1 MCEEPFDCLNATG
14 TLESLEDLQHGIAK
28 PSGTNLQ
35 SWCYSEARSIEA
47 VVPHCLLRHDP
58 LATAKALFAKSVEL
72 HPLDDIDVTLNT
84 TIPEAEAMCDARYP
98 EPNGWR
104 SVGFSAIPAGPK
116 DHFTRVEDA
125 EKYVL
130 FACAMGNYHGDV
142 IYCRESYCHNQY
154 YKEKFQHLA
163 PK

>member
-72 HPLDDIDVTLNT
+72 HPLDDIDASYCFLVGHCQNDQVTLNT

-98 EPNGWR
+98 EPW
-104 SVGFSAIPAGPK
+104 
-116 DHFTRVEDA
+116 
-125 EKYVL
+125 
-130 FACAMGNYHGDV
+130 
-142 IYCRESYCHNQY
+142 
-154 YKEKFQHLA
+154 
-163 PK
+163 